1 MQEGCMTMEGNIS
14 DAIGA
19 VIERAV
25 DAGVRKALNMS
36 AATNRRP
43 LSIEESAVYLAL
55 SRREVYNMLSTK
67 EFPVVNRGRKKMIDI
82 QDLNCWIERNK
93 R

>member
-1 MQEGCMTMEGNIS
+1 MKDLMPSASIS

-25 DAGVRKALNMS
+25 DAGVRKALNVS
-36 AATNRRP
+36 EVTNRRL
-43 LSIEESAVYLAL
+43 LSIEESATYLAL
-55 SRREVYNMLSTK
+55 SRREVYNMLSTR

-82 QDLNCWIERNK
+82 HDLNTWIERNK

>member
-1 MQEGCMTMEGNIS
+1 MSIETNIS

-25 DAGVRKALNMS
+25 DAGVRKALNVS
-36 AATNRRP
+36 EATNRRL
-43 LSIEESAVYLAL
+43 LSIEESATYLAL
-55 SRREVYNMLSTK
+55 SRREVYNMLSTR
-67 EFPVVNRGRKKMIDI
+67 EFPVVNRGRKKMIDLH
-82 QDLNCWIERNK
+82 DLNAWIERNK

>member
-1 MQEGCMTMEGNIS
+1 MLHENLTIS

-25 DAGVRKALNMS
+25 DAGVRRALSVNE
-36 AATNRRP
+36 ATNRR
-43 LSIEESAVYLAL
+43 LFTIEESATYLAL
-55 SRREVYNMLSTK
+55 SRREVYNMLSTR

-82 QDLNCWIERNK
+82 QDLNAWIERNK
-93 R
+93 H